1 MKLTEELAKKIY
13 EITNTDYSDQ
23 LQDYEII
30 DLIEELVNK
39 IDDNISKREEEI
51 NNLIIKRKRL
61 LAPLLI
67 LATLRRYTSKNNPL
81 NTN

>member
-1 MKLTEELAKKIY
+1 MIELNNELAKKIY

-39 IDDNISKREEEI
+39 INDLEQEKKDIEQDRDDNYK
-51 NNLIIKRKRL
+51 
-61 LAPLLI
+61 PLSYKELW
-67 LATLRRYTSKNNPL
+67 
-81 NTN
+81 

>member
-1 MKLTEELAKKIY
+1 MKLTEELEKKVY

-39 IDDNISKREEEI
+39 INDLEKEKKDIEQDRDDNYK
-51 NNLIIKRKRL
+51 
-61 LAPLLI
+61 PLSYKELW
-67 LATLRRYTSKNNPL
+67 
-81 NTN
+81 

>member
-23 LQDYEII
+23 LQDFEII

-39 IDDNISKREEEI
+39 INDLEKEKKDIEQDRDDNYK
-51 NNLIIKRKRL
+51 
-61 LAPLLI
+61 PLSYKELW
-67 LATLRRYTSKNNPL
+67 
-81 NTN
+81 